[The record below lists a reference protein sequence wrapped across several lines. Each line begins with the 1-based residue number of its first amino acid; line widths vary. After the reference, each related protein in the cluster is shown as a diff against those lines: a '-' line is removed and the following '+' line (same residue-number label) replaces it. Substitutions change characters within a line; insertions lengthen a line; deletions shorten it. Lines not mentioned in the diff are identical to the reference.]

1 MTTTTLHIDPRI
13 RARRIAVL
21 REQGRRRLRVV
32 LVGVCAVLVGAGAW
46 GLTLTPAMDIDRITI
61 SGTAAARTDEILER
75 AQMRTGLP
83 MAFLD
88 VDETEKAV
96 SALPWVKSARVRR
109 DWPATVRIDVVPRV
123 PAAVVPTG
131 TGRTALIDA
140 SGYVI
145 GWTASTS
152 AEAVLVHLS
161 VPFNGS
167 LGGIHTAADGPLA
180 VAAAMPDD
188 LRDWVSTVTVD
199 PAGEELGLELSGGAA
214 VILGEAVLLE
224 AKMSAVRSVLAGT
237 DLECVTEIDVTMP
250 DIATV
255 RRHPAC
261 RR

>member
-1 MTTTTLHIDPRI
+1 MTITTLHIDPRI

-109 DWPATVRIDVVPRV
+109 DWPA
-123 PAAVVPTG
+123 AVVPTG
-131 TGRTALIDA
+131 TGRTALIEA
-140 SGYVI
+140 SGDVI

-180 VAAAMPDD
+180 VAAAMPAD
-188 LRDWVSTVTVD
+188 LRDWVTTVTVD

-224 AKMSAVRSVLAGT
+224 DKMSAVRSVLAGT